1 MRARAP
7 RLKSDHRI
15 ADRNDT
21 SARPDRAAP
30 RTAMKLRLKS
40 RLRLLTL
47 GARYLSIQGYLG
59 IDGWLTVDEAVTL
72 YDLAR
77 AVPAGGHVV
86 EIGSWQ
92 GKSAVVLGKGLA
104 ASAGSRLHCVDPFNA
119 DGCPP
124 SLPLF
129 AERRARL
136 DCSLREGFE
145 RNLRR
150 HGVADRVEVW
160 QGYSQDVAARF
171 PHAIDLL
178 FIDGNHEYEAVRQDF
193 ELWTSKLR
201 PGGVVCLHDACDKFP
216 GVERLIAESI
226 ADDTGF
232 AGHRRV
238 DSLYVAR
245 RQGEPALV

>member
-1 MRARAP
+1 
-7 RLKSDHRI
+7 
-15 ADRNDT
+15 
-21 SARPDRAAP
+21 
-30 RTAMKLRLKS
+30 MKLRLKS
-40 RLRLLTL
+40 RWRLLSL
-47 GARYLSIQGYLG
+47 GARYLAIQGYLG

-77 AVPAGGHVV
+77 EVPTEGHAV

-104 ASAGSRLHCVDPFNA
+104 ASPGSRLHCVDPFNA

-129 AERRARL
+129 AASRAGM

-150 HGVADRVEVW
+150 HGVHERIEVW

-171 PHAIDLL
+171 PHTIDLL

-193 ELWTSKLR
+193 DLWLPKLR
-201 PGGVVCLHDACDKFP
+201 PGGVLCLHDACAKFP
-216 GVERLIAESI
+216 GVERLIAEAI
-226 ADDTGF
+226 AADAGF
-232 AGHRRV
+232 GDQRRV

-245 RQGEPALV
+245 RQGDLVAV